1 MAHSGSRGIALLFL
15 DHGTRRRWGVSVT
28 PQSLFTPRERPGTIV
43 QEAGCAP
50 GPVWTGA
57 ENLAPTGIRSPDRPA
72 RSLVA
77 IPTELP
83 SPFLNRSCM
92 QMIINFTGY
101 PSSCLPPVSGR
112 RKIKTHKTIILCHV
126 LWVCVKLVHRE
137 EQTLRVFVN
146 SVLGKVTNSGEQSFL
161 RKC

>member
-1 MAHSGSRGIALLFL
+1 MRGQRHATVALYPPGKTRYHCTGSWVCPRAGL
-15 DHGTRRRWGVSVT
+15 DRCGKS
-28 PQSLFTPRERPGTIV
+28 RPNRDSI
-43 QEAGCAP
+43 P
-50 GPVWTGA
+50 GPC
-57 ENLAPTGIRSPDRPA
+57 PA